1 MRKRINN
8 NSYYGHYESVVVA
21 MFYDED
27 DKVRKKGLDEV
38 LGILDRQEEKKHQE
52 AEQERQE
59 AEKKQQETE
68 QEQQEVEEE
77 TQPKKK
83 RRRTTKKMAIELKKS
98 TVKPQK
104 KVRHFLKPKLDWN
117 VAHYYDWIK
126 KTKKGQKTMPPV
138 FVGLTREQ
146 LQEAARLGQA
156 SDLRLHKFMGN
167 TQCVE
172 REIKIQTELSQ
183 QVKSLERREQ
193 ESAR

>member
-21 MFYDED
+21 MFYDVD

-83 RRRTTKKMAIELKKS
+83 RRRTTKKMAIEPKKS

-117 VAHYYDWIK
+117 VAHYYNWIK
-126 KTKKGQKTMPPV
+126 ETKKDQKTMPPV
-138 FVGLTREQ
+138 FVRLTREQ
-146 LQEAARLGQA
+146 LQEAWGGHQISACTSSWATPSVWSAKSRFRLNC
-156 SDLRLHKFMGN
+156 LNR
-167 TQCVE
+167 
-172 REIKIQTELSQ
+172 
-183 QVKSLERREQ
+183 
-193 ESAR
+193 